1 MQSFKICELLFYT
14 EFERPKGKSVMMKLI
29 RDRILKDGKVYPGGV
44 LKVDSFLNHQIDA
57 DLLSEAGKE
66 LYRLFGD
73 EKITK
78 IVTVEAS
85 GIAIACL
92 AAVHFGVPAVFAK
105 KNKTVNLSDNLY
117 TAEVESFTHKKTYP
131 IVIDKAYITASDR
144 ILIVD
149 DFLAKGHAL
158 MGLLEI
164 AKQAGASVAG
174 AGIMIEKCFQGG
186 GDALRAQG
194 LRIESLAMIESMSD
208 DGTIVFRD

>member
-1 MQSFKICELLFYT
+1 
-14 EFERPKGKSVMMKLI
+14 MKLI

-44 LKVDSFLNHQIDA
+44 LKVDSFLNHQIDSE
-57 DLLSEAGKE
+57 LLQETGKE
-66 LYRLFGD
+66 LFRLFGD
-73 EKITK
+73 ENITK

-92 AAVHFGVPAVFAK
+92 TAIHFRVPAVFAK
-105 KNKTVNLSDNLY
+105 KNKTVNISDNLY

-131 IVIDKAYITASDR
+131 IVIDKAYITESDR

-158 MGLLEI
+158 MGLLDI
-164 AKQAGASVAG
+164 ARQAGASVAG
-174 AGIMIEKCFQGG
+174 AGIIIEKCFQGG
-186 GDALRAQG
+186 GDTLRSQG

-208 DGTIVFRD
+208 DGTIIFRK

>member
-14 EFERPKGKSVMMKLI
+14 EFERPKGKSVIMKLI

-208 DGTIVFRD
+208 DDTIVFRD

>member
-1 MQSFKICELLFYT
+1 
-14 EFERPKGKSVMMKLI
+14 MKLI

-44 LKVDSFLNHQIDA
+44 LKVDSFLNHQIDSE
-57 DLLSEAGKE
+57 LLSETGKE
-66 LYRLFGD
+66 LFRLFGD
-73 EKITK
+73 ENITK

-92 AAVHFGVPAVFAK
+92 TAIHFRVPAVFAK
-105 KNKTVNLSDNLY
+105 KNKTVNISDNLY

-131 IVIDKAYITASDR
+131 IVIDKAYITESDR

-149 DFLAKGHAL
+149 DFLAKGRAL
-158 MGLLEI
+158 MGLLDI
-164 AKQAGASVAG
+164 ARQAGASVAG

-186 GDALRAQG
+186 GDTLRSQG

-208 DGTIVFRD
+208 DGTIIFRD

>member
-1 MQSFKICELLFYT
+1 
-14 EFERPKGKSVMMKLI
+14 MKLI

>member
-1 MQSFKICELLFYT
+1 
-14 EFERPKGKSVMMKLI
+14 MKLI

-44 LKVDSFLNHQIDA
+44 LKVDSFLNHQIDSE
-57 DLLSEAGKE
+57 LLSETGRE
-66 LYRLFGD
+66 LFRLFGD
-73 EKITK
+73 ENITK

-92 AAVHFGVPAVFAK
+92 TAIHFRVPAVFAK
-105 KNKTVNLSDNLY
+105 KNKTVNISDNLY

-131 IVIDKAYITASDR
+131 IVIDKAYITESDR

-158 MGLLEI
+158 MGLLDI
-164 AKQAGASVAG
+164 ARQAGASVAG
-174 AGIMIEKCFQGG
+174 AGIMIEKCFQSG
-186 GDALRAQG
+186 GDTLRSQG

-208 DGTIVFRD
+208 DGTIIFRD

>member
-14 EFERPKGKSVMMKLI
+14 EFERPKGKSVIMKLI
-29 RDRILKDGKVYPGGV
+29 RDRLLKDGKVYPGGV

>member
-14 EFERPKGKSVMMKLI
+14 EFERPKGKSVIMKLI

-85 GIAIACL
+85 GNC
-92 AAVHFGVPAVFAK
+92 
-105 KNKTVNLSDNLY
+105 NRLSCRSPFRR
-117 TAEVESFTHKKTYP
+117 TC
-131 IVIDKAYITASDR
+131 
-144 ILIVD
+144 
-149 DFLAKGHAL
+149 
-158 MGLLEI
+158 
-164 AKQAGASVAG
+164 
-174 AGIMIEKCFQGG
+174 GIREEEQ
-186 GDALRAQG
+186 
-194 LRIESLAMIESMSD
+194 
-208 DGTIVFRD
+208 DG

>member
-1 MQSFKICELLFYT
+1 
-14 EFERPKGKSVMMKLI
+14 MKLI

-57 DLLSEAGKE
+57 ELLSETGKE
-66 LYRLFGD
+66 LLRLFGD
-73 EKITK
+73 ENITK

-92 AAVHFGVPAVFAK
+92 AAIHFGVPAVFAK
-105 KNKTVNLSDNLY
+105 KNKTVNISDNLY

-131 IVIDKAYITASDR
+131 IVVDKAYITKSDR

-158 MGLLEI
+158 MGLLDI
-164 AKQAGASVAG
+164 ARQAGASVAG
-174 AGIMIEKCFQGG
+174 AGIIIEKCFQGG
-186 GDALRAQG
+186 GDALRSQG

-208 DGTIVFRD
+208 DGTIIFRD

>member
-1 MQSFKICELLFYT
+1 MT
-14 EFERPKGKSVMMKLI
+14 LI

-44 LKVDSFLNHQIDA
+44 LKVDSFLNHQIDSE
-57 DLLSEAGKE
+57 LLSETGKE
-66 LYRLFGD
+66 LFRLFGD
-73 EKITK
+73 ENITK

-92 AAVHFGVPAVFAK
+92 TAIHFRVPAVFAK
-105 KNKTVNLSDNLY
+105 KNKTVNISDNLY

-131 IVIDKAYITASDR
+131 IVIDKAYITESDR

-158 MGLLEI
+158 MGLLDI
-164 AKQAGASVAG
+164 ARQAGASVAG
-174 AGIMIEKCFQGG
+174 AGIIIEKCFQGG
-186 GDALRAQG
+186 GDTLRSQG

-208 DGTIVFRD
+208 DGTIIFRK

>member
-1 MQSFKICELLFYT
+1 MQSFELLFYT
-14 EFERPKGKSVMMKLI
+14 EFERPKGKSVIMKLI

>member
-1 MQSFKICELLFYT
+1 
-14 EFERPKGKSVMMKLI
+14 MKLI

-44 LKVDSFLNHQIDA
+44 LKVDSFLNHQIDSE
-57 DLLSEAGKE
+57 LLSETGKE
-66 LYRLFGD
+66 LFRLFGD
-73 EKITK
+73 ENITK

-92 AAVHFGVPAVFAK
+92 TAIHFRVPAVFAK
-105 KNKTVNLSDNLY
+105 KNKTVNISDNLY

-131 IVIDKAYITASDR
+131 IVIDKAYKTESDR

-158 MGLLEI
+158 MGLLDI
-164 AKQAGASVAG
+164 ARQAGASVAG
-174 AGIMIEKCFQGG
+174 AGIIIEKCFQGG
-186 GDALRAQG
+186 GDTLRSQG

-208 DGTIVFRD
+208 DGTIIFRK